1 MFQDHPSEKKNC
13 KCDGLNS
20 GTPINFMGRG
30 GGITIIFKK
39 IKKIKKGKGEE
50 EVQKVG
56 QGEFCLM

>member
-39 IKKIKKGKGEE
+39 IKKIKKKVKGKRRFKKWGKENSA
-50 EVQKVG
+50 
-56 QGEFCLM
+56 